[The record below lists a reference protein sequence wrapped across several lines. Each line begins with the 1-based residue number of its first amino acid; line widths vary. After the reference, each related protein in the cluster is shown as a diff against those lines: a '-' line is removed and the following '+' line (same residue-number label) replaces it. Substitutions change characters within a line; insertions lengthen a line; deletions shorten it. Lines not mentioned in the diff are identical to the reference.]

1 MTESKES
8 LITLPQIGRVEKTG
22 LVVTIILT
30 AGSYVLGSA
39 ELAFGILAG
48 GVLFTANF
56 MAIRFL
62 VNSLV
67 SNAYPKGFG
76 IFVFIIKMLVF
87 VGIVISIFL
96 FAEVNIY
103 GFFIGVTGVVLI
115 IIGES
120 LRGGKDGAL

>member
-22 LVVTIILT
+22 LVVTTILT
-30 AGSYVLGSA
+30 VVSYVLGST
-39 ELAFGILAG
+39 ELAFGVIAG
-48 GVLFTANF
+48 GVLFIANF

-62 VNSLV
+62 VNSLIA
-67 SNAYPKGFG
+67 NAYPKGFG
-76 IFVFIIKMLVF
+76 IFIFIIKMLVF
-87 VGIVISIFL
+87 VGIVVTIFL

-103 GFFIGVTGVVLI
+103 GFFIGVTGVVLVI
-115 IIGES
+115 IAES

>member
-22 LVVTIILT
+22 LIVTVLLT
-30 AGSYVLGSA
+30 AVAYVLGSSG
-39 ELAFGILAG
+39 LAAGVLAG

-56 MAIRFL
+56 IAIRFL

-67 SNAYPKGFG
+67 ANTYPTSFG
-76 IFVFIIKMLVF
+76 IFILIMKMLIF
-87 VGIVISIFL
+87 VAIVITLFL
-96 FAEVNIY
+96 FAKVNIY
-103 GFFIGVTGVVLI
+103 GFFIGVTGIIFV

-120 LRGGKDGAL
+120 LRGSKDGSL